1 MQELH
6 RDSVHQRYCF
16 STQKYKQELRLC
28 VMTQTQI
35 KRKTQIDEIN
45 GITPLTC
52 SILITRRRV
61 KKQVRAKKPR
71 QPVKNVASYFVSL
84 SFFQSLPFN
93 QLSLWASHRRSHL
106 YRNFLG
112 LLLLCTHA
120 KRILRDRIR
129 LSAIYSRVPDSRWTL
144 HSKITSHLNIW
155 FSQWC
160 LSQNF
165 CFLIL
170 L

>member
-16 STQKYKQELRLC
+16 STRKYKQELRLC

-61 KKQVRAKKPR
+61 KKQVRAKNPD
-71 QPVKNVASYFVSL
+71 
-84 SFFQSLPFN
+84 N
-93 QLSLWASHRRSHL
+93 QLKTLHHILFPFLFSSLYPST
-106 YRNFLG
+106 NFLFELPIVVPTFTEIFLAYYCSALMPSG
-112 LLLLCTHA
+112 YCMIGSVCLQYTVESQIPGEHCIA
-120 KRILRDRIR
+120 K
-129 LSAIYSRVPDSRWTL
+129 
-144 HSKITSHLNIW
+144 
-155 FSQWC
+155 
-160 LSQNF
+160 
-165 CFLIL
+165 
-170 L
+170 